1 MVTRRLRARFLAGT
15 VMAIAA
21 IASIG
26 GGAVL
31 AADHAVAIAGF
42 AFAPPD
48 VTVTVGDT
56 VTWTNSDATAHT
68 ATADDGSFDTGTI
81 GANGTGTATF
91 STAGSFPYHC
101 KIHSSMTGTI
111 TVEAAAGGSGSGS
124 GATTPPSDTDPAIA
138 ASAEVPLG
146 SLLAIVGAGL
156 VAFVFARRRFA
167 RD

>member
-1 MVTRRLRARFLAGT
+1 MVQPRLRARFIAGT
-15 VMAIAA
+15 VVAIAA

-26 GGAVL
+26 GGVAL

-42 AFAPPD
+42 AFSPKD

-111 TVEAAAGGSGSGS
+111 TVVAAAGGSGSG
-124 GATTPPSDTDPAIA
+124 ATSPPSDTDPAIA
-138 ASAEVPLG
+138 TPAEIPLG
-146 SLLAIVGAGL
+146 SLLAVVGAGL
-156 VAFVFARRRFA
+156 AAFVLARRRFA

>member
-1 MVTRRLRARFLAGT
+1 MVQPRLRARFLAGT
-15 VMAIAA
+15 VVAIAA

-42 AFAPPD
+42 AFSPQD

>member
-1 MVTRRLRARFLAGT
+1 MVQPRLRARFIAGT
-15 VMAIAA
+15 VVAIAA

-26 GGAVL
+26 GGVAL

-42 AFAPPD
+42 AFSPKD

-111 TVEAAAGGSGSGS
+111 TVVAAAGGSGSG
-124 GATTPPSDTDPAIA
+124 ATSPPSDTDPAIA
-138 ASAEVPLG
+138 TPAEIPLG
-146 SLLAIVGAGL
+146 SLLAVVGAGL
-156 VAFVFARRRFA
+156 AVFVLARRRFA

>member
-1 MVTRRLRARFLAGT
+1 V
-15 VMAIAA
+15 
-21 IASIG
+21 
-26 GGAVL
+26 
-31 AADHAVAIAGF
+31 VAIAGF
-42 AFAPPD
+42 AFAPKD

-56 VTWTNSDATAHT
+56 ITWTNSDATAHT
-68 ATADDGSFDTGTI
+68 ATADNGSFDTGTI

-124 GATTPPSDTDPAIA
+124 GATAPPSDTDAAIA
-138 ASAEVPLG
+138 ASAEAPLG

-156 VAFVFARRRFA
+156 VAFAFARRRFA